1 MKETKSGFLTKI
13 NENPLRLDL
22 MEKGAGKREIEIDE
36 SKFDLETAK
45 QLIGFSVQVEIEY
58 DKAIAIK
65 KEQ

>member
-13 NENPLRLDL
+13 NENPSRLDL

-36 SKFDLETAK
+36 SKFDLDTAK